1 MVPRNGVEILGE
13 RAAIV
18 FWIEARGAA
27 EHQFHN
33 DIEGGASHGGSRI
46 DRTIGLRGFPALDLP
61 LRHGGE
67 GGHKRQYCLRPED
80 RRCGP
85 PLPPPFS
92 AFRNEDRIFSHHR
105 LERTAGRR
113 VTAEGVRLLDQDFTN
128 HLRLAD
134 QENVGIART
143 HARDALLIGRLR
155 DGLDIVAPE
164 RRQSAEAERPRRR
177 LERNKVGVYE
187 HRIDLAAPCLY
198 LTARYISDKF
208 RKLAQGAPTIEGR
221 AVAPV
226 PRMARQFI
234 YHMQELSKTYP
245 GNRKVLDNVH
255 LSFYPDAKIGVL
267 GVNGAGKSTLLRIMA
282 GIDDEYSGEAWAA
295 DGARVGYLPQEPQL
309 DTAKSVRENVME
321 GVAAQKAILDR
332 YNELALNY
340 SDETADEMT
349 RLQDEIES
357 KGLWDLDSKV
367 DQAMD
372 ALRCPADDA
381 DVTKLSGGERR
392 RVALCKLLL
401 EQPDLLLLDEPTN
414 HLDAE
419 SVMWLEGHLRN
430 YPGAILIVTH
440 DRYFL
445 DNVTGWILELDR
457 GRGIPYEGNYSS
469 WLVQKQ
475 KRLEQE
481 GREEEAHQRT
491 LAREQE
497 WIAASPRARQA
508 KSKARYERYEDL
520 LRKAGEKQTQTAQIV
535 IPVAERLGQNVIDF
549 ESLTKGFGSNLLI
562 DDLTFKL
569 PAGGIVGVIGPNG
582 AGKTTLF
589 RMITAQDK
597 PNSGTI
603 KVGESVQ
610 LGYVDQ
616 SRDTLDGKKTVW
628 EEISGGLDQL
638 QLGKREVNSRAY
650 CAAFNFKGADQ
661 QKKVGQLSG
670 GERNRVHLAKMLK
683 SGANV
688 LLLDEPTN
696 DLDVDTLRALEEA
709 LEDFAGCAVII
720 THDRWFL
727 DRIATHILA
736 FEGDSHVEWFEG
748 NFQDYEKDKMRR
760 LGIDTVIPQRIKYKK
775 FSR

>member
-1 MVPRNGVEILGE
+1 
-13 RAAIV
+13 
-18 FWIEARGAA
+18 
-27 EHQFHN
+27 
-33 DIEGGASHGGSRI
+33 
-46 DRTIGLRGFPALDLP
+46 
-61 LRHGGE
+61 
-67 GGHKRQYCLRPED
+67 
-80 RRCGP
+80 
-85 PLPPPFS
+85 
-92 AFRNEDRIFSHHR
+92 
-105 LERTAGRR
+105 
-113 VTAEGVRLLDQDFTN
+113 
-128 HLRLAD
+128 
-134 QENVGIART
+134 
-143 HARDALLIGRLR
+143 
-155 DGLDIVAPE
+155 
-164 RRQSAEAERPRRR
+164 
-177 LERNKVGVYE
+177 
-187 HRIDLAAPCLY
+187 
-198 LTARYISDKF
+198 
-208 RKLAQGAPTIEGR
+208 
-221 AVAPV
+221 
-226 PRMARQFI
+226 MARQFI
-234 YHMQELSKTYP
+234 YHMQDLSKVYP
-245 GNRKVLDNVH
+245 GNRKVLENIN

-282 GIDDEYSGEAWAA
+282 GLDQDYSGEAWAA
-295 DGARVGYLPQEPQL
+295 EGARVGYLPQEPQL
-309 DTAKSVRENVME
+309 DREKNVRDNVMQ
-321 GVAAQKAILDR
+321 GVGPQKAILDR
-332 YNELALNY
+332 YNELATNY
-340 SDETADEMT
+340 SDKTADEMT
-349 RLQDEIES
+349 KLQDEIEA

-372 ALRCPADDA
+372 ALRCPPDDA
-381 DVTKLSGGERR
+381 DVAKLSGGERR
-392 RVALCKLLL
+392 RIALCQLLL
-401 EQPDLLLLDEPTN
+401 AQPDLLLLDEPTN

-419 SVMWLEGHLRN
+419 SVAWLEGHLRN

-457 GRGIPYEGNYSS
+457 GRGIPYEGNYSA

-481 GREEEAHQRT
+481 GREEEARQRT

-508 KSKARYERYEDL
+508 KSKARYQRYEEL
-520 LRKAGEKQTQTAQIV
+520 LQKAGEKQAQAAQIV

-549 ESLTKGFGSNLLI
+549 DHIRKGFGDNLLI
-562 DDLTFKL
+562 DEASFKL
-569 PAGGIVGVIGPNG
+569 PPGGIVGVIGPNG

-589 RMITAQDK
+589 RMITEQEK
-597 PNSGTI
+597 PDQGTI
-603 KVGESVQ
+603 KLGESVR

-616 SRDTLDGKKTVW
+616 SRDTLDGVKTVW

-720 THDRWFL
+720 SHDRWFL

-748 NFQDYEKDKMRR
+748 NYQDYEKDKMQR
-760 LGIDTVIPQRIKYKK
+760 LGIESVIPQRIKYKK

>member
-1 MVPRNGVEILGE
+1 
-13 RAAIV
+13 
-18 FWIEARGAA
+18 
-27 EHQFHN
+27 
-33 DIEGGASHGGSRI
+33 
-46 DRTIGLRGFPALDLP
+46 
-61 LRHGGE
+61 
-67 GGHKRQYCLRPED
+67 
-80 RRCGP
+80 
-85 PLPPPFS
+85 
-92 AFRNEDRIFSHHR
+92 
-105 LERTAGRR
+105 
-113 VTAEGVRLLDQDFTN
+113 
-128 HLRLAD
+128 
-134 QENVGIART
+134 
-143 HARDALLIGRLR
+143 
-155 DGLDIVAPE
+155 
-164 RRQSAEAERPRRR
+164 
-177 LERNKVGVYE
+177 
-187 HRIDLAAPCLY
+187 
-198 LTARYISDKF
+198 
-208 RKLAQGAPTIEGR
+208 
-221 AVAPV
+221 
-226 PRMARQFI
+226 MARQFI
-234 YHMQELSKTYP
+234 YHMQGLSKTYP

-267 GVNGAGKSTLLRIMA
+267 GVNGAGKSTLLRIM
-282 GIDDEYSGEAWAA
+282 GGLDDEYSGEAWAA
-295 DGARVGYLPQEPQL
+295 EGARVGYLPQEPQL
-309 DTAKSVRENVME
+309 DQEKSVRENVME
-321 GVAAQKAILDR
+321 GVAPQKAILDR

-349 RLQDEIES
+349 KLQDEIES

-372 ALRCPADDA
+372 ALRCPSDDA

-392 RVALCKLLL
+392 RVALCRLLL

-419 SVMWLEGHLRN
+419 SVLWLEGHLRN

-481 GREEEAHQRT
+481 GREEEARQRT

-508 KSKARYERYEDL
+508 KSKARYERYEEL
-520 LRKAGEKQTQTAQIV
+520 LKKAGEKQTQTAQIV
-535 IPVAERLGQNVIDF
+535 IPVAERLGHNVIDF
-549 ESLTKGFGSNLLI
+549 EHLTKGFGNNLLI

-569 PAGGIVGVIGPNG
+569 PPGGIVGVIGPNG

-589 RMITAQDK
+589 RMITAQETPDD
-597 PNSGTI
+597 GTI

-650 CAAFNFKGADQ
+650 CSAFNFKGADQ

-683 SGANV
+683 SGVNV

-720 THDRWFL
+720 SHDRWFL

-736 FEGDSHVEWFEG
+736 FEGESHVEWFEG

-760 LGIDTVIPQRIKYKK
+760 LGVETVIPQRIKYKK
-775 FSR
+775 FTR